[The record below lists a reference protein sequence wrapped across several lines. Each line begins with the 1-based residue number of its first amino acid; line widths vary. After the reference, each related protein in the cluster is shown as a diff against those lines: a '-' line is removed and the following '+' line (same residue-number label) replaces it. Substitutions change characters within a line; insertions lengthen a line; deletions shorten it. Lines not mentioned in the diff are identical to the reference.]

1 MTLYFNCGF
10 FKVSLFIE
18 IVEEYVVGDMD
29 FDEVAVGMD
38 FEAADVSVFAC
49 FELFVD
55 GSSHVVEMG
64 YLVQQAF
71 RYAVPPVVHSE
82 ECAVLVE
89 HYIALVSKADEEARF
104 AVVL

>member
-1 MTLYFNCGF
+1 MF
-10 FKVSLFIE
+10 VE

-49 FELFVD
+49 FEIIVD
-55 GSSHVVEMG
+55 GSSHVVEMW
-64 YLVQQAF
+64 YLLQQAF
-71 RYAVPPVVHSE
+71 WYAVSPVIHSE

-89 HYIALVSKADEEARF
+89 HYIALVGEADEEAGL